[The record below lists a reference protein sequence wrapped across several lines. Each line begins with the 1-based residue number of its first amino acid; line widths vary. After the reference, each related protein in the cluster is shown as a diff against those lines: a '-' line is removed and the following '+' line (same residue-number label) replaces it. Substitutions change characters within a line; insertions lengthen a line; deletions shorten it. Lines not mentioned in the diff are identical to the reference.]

1 MSLVENGVPFN
12 HLPKKLVDK
21 VEAFTE
27 KMDLDV
33 DSDLE
38 LTEVEVAG
46 WRELRREIPI
56 DEELVEKYEGSNC

>member
-1 MSLVENGVPFN
+1 M
-12 HLPKKLVDK
+12 K
-21 VEAFTE
+21 AFTE
-27 KMDLDV
+27 KLDLDV

-56 DEELVEKYEGSNC
+56 DEELVEK